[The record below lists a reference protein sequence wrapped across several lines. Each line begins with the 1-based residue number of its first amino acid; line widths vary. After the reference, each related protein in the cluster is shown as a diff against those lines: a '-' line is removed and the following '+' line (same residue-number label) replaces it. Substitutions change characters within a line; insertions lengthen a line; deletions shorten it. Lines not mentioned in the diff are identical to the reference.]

1 MALQKVGG
9 TIRKQ
14 AVEKMLND
22 MGGKMDAFYFAFGD
36 SDVYV
41 IGELPDTTTTAA
53 LALNINASGLVSI
66 STTILLD
73 PEEVDRTTKLA
84 VSYRSPGS

>member
-1 MALQKVGG
+1 
-9 TIRKQ
+9 
-14 AVEKMLND
+14 MLND

-41 IGELPDTTTTAA
+41 IGELPDTTTAAA

-73 PEEVDRTTKLA
+73 PEEVDRATKLA
-84 VSYRSPGS
+84 VRYRSPGS

>member
-1 MALQKVGG
+1 
-9 TIRKQ
+9 
-14 AVEKMLND
+14 MLND

-84 VSYRSPGS
+84 VRYRSPGS